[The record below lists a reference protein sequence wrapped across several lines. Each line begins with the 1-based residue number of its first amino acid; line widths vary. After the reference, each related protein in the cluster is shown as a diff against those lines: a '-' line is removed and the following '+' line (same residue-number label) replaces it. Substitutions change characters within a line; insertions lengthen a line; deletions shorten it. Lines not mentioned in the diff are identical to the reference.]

1 MIRSA
6 IAGVLA
12 VGLCAS
18 SAAFAADEGNWLVRG
33 RATYVDF
40 SNNNRDSQLGA
51 DVSVES
57 KWIPEVD
64 VSYFFTQNIAAE
76 LVLTV
81 PQKHNVELAGVG
93 KIGSL
98 QELPPHL
105 MVQYHLPMGDFK
117 PYAGVGINYTRI
129 WNVDILGGAVD
140 VKRKS
145 WGPSV
150 QIGVDYK
157 IAPQWYLNADI
168 KYTWMSTD
176 VYAGG
181 ATVAKLDLN
190 PWIMSIG
197 VGYRF

>member
-6 IAGVLA
+6 IAGALA

-18 SAAFAADEGNWLVRG
+18 SAAFAADEGNWLVRA

-40 SNNNRDSQLGA
+40 SNNNSDNVLGA
-51 DVSVES
+51 DVAAQS

-64 VSYFFTQNIAAE
+64 VTYFFTQNIATE
-76 LVLTV
+76 LVLSV
-81 PQKHNVELAGVG
+81 PQKHNISLGG
-93 KIGSL
+93 DKIGSL

-117 PYAGVGINYTRI
+117 PYAGVGINYTRF

-140 VKRKS
+140 VKRYS
-145 WGPSV
+145 WGPSL
-150 QIGVDYK
+150 QLGVDYK

-168 KYTWMSTD
+168 KYTWMNTD
-176 VYAGG
+176 VYLGG
-181 ATVAKLDLN
+181 NTVAKLNLD